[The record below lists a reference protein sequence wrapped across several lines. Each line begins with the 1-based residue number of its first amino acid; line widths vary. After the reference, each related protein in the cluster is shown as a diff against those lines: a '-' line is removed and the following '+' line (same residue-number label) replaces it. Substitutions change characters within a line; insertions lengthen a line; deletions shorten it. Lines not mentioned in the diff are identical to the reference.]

1 MSKVTKKKH
10 VSKKTRKTWRNV
22 DVADVENYLEEKRFE
37 ERIGDVSL
45 QKDDELFSVEK
56 KAPKIIKSARELRKI
71 KAKELAKCFT
81 SLTNESKVKDPIA
94 KRNIPLLS
102 NEERKHPATMAKIK
116 RNKEM
121 GIISDEMKLSLN
133 ARIEFGK
140 TIPRAKSATK
150 EFQKDLWSGE
160 DLHAKLN
167 KSEWMTKPLRK
178 YHLMNSGTPDVNM
191 PEITHERRTQLR
203 AIDEPMPGISYN
215 PDVKDYEDLINTVI
229 VKEEAIIKKEQKLN
243 RAIKPLFAKITKA
256 EIKRRKREELT
267 QGFPINGEDSVDED
281 LTDTEYQAINPPVRN
296 KKKDTTQRRKQKELK
311 LRNAR
316 QNLEKLEIKK
326 IKDLN
331 TLNMFKNQI
340 KKVEAKVEVK
350 QLNRAEKQIL
360 KKFETHRL
368 ARMRFVEE
376 DVPIPE
382 STEKI
387 GNLRTMQPEGNILID
402 RFKSLQKRNII
413 APNTKRR
420 PRNRRLTKITKRS
433 HKETVPQPLT
443 KAQKKLNS
451 N

>member
-1 MSKVTKKKH
+1 M
-10 VSKKTRKTWRNV
+10 
-22 DVADVENYLEEKRFE
+22 
-37 ERIGDVSL
+37 SL
-45 QKDDELFSVEK
+45 QKDDELFTVEK
-56 KAPKIIKSARELRKI
+56 KTPKIIKSARELRKI
-71 KAKELAKCFT
+71 KAKELAKCFN

-94 KRNIPLLS
+94 KRNVPLLTL
-102 NEERKHPATMAKIK
+102 EERKHPATMAKNK

-133 ARIEFGK
+133 ARIDFGK
-140 TIPRAKSATK
+140 KIPRAKSATK

-160 DLHAKLN
+160 DLHAEFN
-167 KSEWMTKPLRK
+167 KSEWMTKKLRK
-178 YHLMNSGTPDVNM
+178 YHLMNSGLPDVNM

-215 PDVKDYEDLINTVI
+215 PDVKDYDDLINTVI

-267 QGFPINGEDSVDED
+267 QGFPINGEGKNTQFITIKSFIICLFFCVIVDSIDED

-296 KKKDTTQRRKQKELK
+296 KKKDTTQRRKQKESK

-340 KKVEAKVEVK
+340 KKVEAGVEVK

-382 STEKI
+382 SIEKI

-413 APNTKRR
+413 APNIKRR

-433 HKETVPQPLT
+433 HKETLPQPLT
-443 KAQKKLNS
+443 KAQKKLQKNS